1 MATIERVTFSIPAV
15 TVCIGHRRAVARL
28 VRRQLDLT
36 YNEFCTLL
44 LLNTAKA
51 PLTLDQLVAYLILAR
66 KTVLT
71 GLLVLEDRGFATKH
85 QLVSDKRRMTI
96 ALTPQGE
103 QAVAQALEQLDAMFG
118 QILCQNL
125 PAAEFGSHMNAHVM
139 RASLDAIRGSSVD
152 IELGEQNSPFYSVE
166 HLIYWRAM
174 TDSWTRI
181 VHQTGQL
188 SFTEFGMLALLGER
202 GAMPC
207 SNLADALMVHR
218 SEVSTCKNRLVAR
231 GLVRVLEAGADARS
245 HDLAVTAK
253 GRKLLARAM
262 DALAEFTRSADTSP
276 DDTTAAII
284 NTWYARMYLNIR
296 SHQDE
301 LFQK

>member
-1 MATIERVTFSIPAV
+1 MATLERVSFSISAV
-15 TVCIGHRRAVARL
+15 TVCLGHKKAVARL

-36 YNEFCTLL
+36 YNEFCALL
-44 LLNTAKA
+44 LLDTARA
-51 PLTLDQLVAYLILAR
+51 PLLLSQIASYLILAR
-66 KTVLT
+66 KTALT
-71 GLLVLEDRGFATKH
+71 CLSALEDRGFVTKH
-85 QLVSDKRRMTI
+85 QVVSDKRRMTVGP
-96 ALTPQGE
+96 TPQGRK
-103 QAVAQALEQLDAMFG
+103 AVAQTLKQLDAMFG

-139 RASLDAIRGSSVD
+139 RASLDAIRGIAVD
-152 IELGEQNSPFYSVE
+152 VELDEQTSPFYSVE

-181 VHQTGQL
+181 VHETAQM
-188 SFTEFGMLALLGER
+188 SFTEFGMLALLGEK

-207 SNLADALMVHR
+207 SSLADALMVHR
-218 SEVSTCKNRLVAR
+218 SEVSTCKNKLVAR
-231 GLVRVLEAGADARS
+231 DFVRELEPGTDARS
-245 HDLAVTAK
+245 HDLAITIK

-262 DALAEFTRSADTSP
+262 TALVEFTCSVDTSP

-296 SHQDE
+296 SNRDA
-301 LFQK
+301 LFQN